1 MCRNESIKE
10 SHQRSQDYGIDK
22 AHKYPKRQLSPA
34 ELEHQLKLH
43 KNLLE
48 ISLPFLKQLYDSVKG
63 SGFFINLTDSKGCIL
78 TIIGDEDII
87 QEAQKLKMENG
98 AYMDES
104 SIGTNSMGI
113 SIHEGKP
120 VQITASEHF
129 ISAYHKWTCSSA
141 PIIINN
147 EVIACLNMT
156 GFAHNVHPH
165 SLGMVI
171 SAANAIENRL
181 KEQSIRKKLETTNQ
195 FAFAMMNNLTFG
207 VIAINIKDEIEWVND
222 TACRMINTRRMSL
235 LQKDISSILSDWG
248 RIRRIILNE
257 LLFIDEPAN
266 FNIPHIAE
274 RFLFNAYVIRGEEN
288 TMHGFL
294 ITFRQ
299 FSRIVDL
306 IKKYGEFHTKF
317 NFDLMFAES
326 PSMKKLKNGAIKVA
340 KKKSTVLLS
349 GESGTGKEVVAQSI
363 HNASLYKDAPFI
375 AINCGAI
382 SETLIESELFGYE
395 DGAYTGA
402 RKGGSAGKFEL
413 ANHGTIFLDE
423 IGDMPI
429 DMQVKLLRA
438 IQEGSITR
446 IGGKKEIKLEL
457 RIIAATNKDLE
468 EEVKLGKFRLDLYYR
483 LNVIHLHIPPL
494 RERKDDILPMA
505 RYFSAQKAEKAGRPM
520 PRIDNVFEQLLLK
533 HEWPGNIRELEN
545 IIERFIVMDGDYSF
559 MMNKSKTNNTQ
570 DISNIDVA
578 MPNYENKT
586 LEEIE
591 KEAILTCLKTYGNNI
606 SKTAKSLN
614 ISRNTLYLKLKQ
626 YNNA

>member
-1 MCRNESIKE
+1 MCHDESIRE
-10 SHQRSQDYGIDK
+10 SHQRSQEYGINK
-22 AHKYPKRQLSPA
+22 THKYPKHQLSPA

-63 SGFFINLTDSKGCIL
+63 SGFFINLTDSEGCIL
-78 TIIGDEDII
+78 AIIGDDEII
-87 QEAQKLKMENG
+87 KEAENLKMEKG

-129 ISAYHKWTCSSA
+129 ISAYHKWTCSAA
-141 PIIINN
+141 PIIINE

-235 LQKDISSILSDWG
+235 IQKDISDIISDWG

-266 FNIPHIAE
+266 FNIPHISE

-299 FSRIVDL
+299 FSRVVDL
-306 IKKYGEFHTKF
+306 IKKYSGFHTKF
-317 NFDLMFAES
+317 NFDNMFAES
-326 PSMKKLKNGAIKVA
+326 SSMKKLKNDAIKVA
-340 KKKSTVLLS
+340 KKQSTVLLS
-349 GESGTGKEVVAQSI
+349 GESGTGKEVIAQSI
-363 HNASLYKDAPFI
+363 HNASLCKDSPFI

-382 SETLIESELFGYE
+382 SESLIESELFGYE

-402 RKGGSAGKFEL
+402 HKGGSPGKFEL

-429 DMQVKLLRA
+429 DMQVKLLRT
-438 IQEGSITR
+438 IQESSITR

-483 LNVIHLHIPPL
+483 LNVIHLQIPPL

-505 RYFSAQKAEKAGRPM
+505 RYFSAQKAEKSGRPM
-520 PRIDNVFEQLLLK
+520 LRIDSTFEELLIK
-533 HEWPGNIRELEN
+533 YDWPGNVRELEN

-559 MMNKSKTNNTQ
+559 MMNKSKPNNTQ
-570 DISNIDVA
+570 NNFNNDIAV
-578 MPNYENKT
+578 PNYENKT

-591 KEAILTCLKTYGNNI
+591 KEAIQTCLKTYNNNI